1 MSRHI
6 MHMYPGTRHYLQVY
20 SDGQVIASWSAS
32 SKAITNMMEGKRK
45 RTLQSALCTAFRP
58 RFIAATFASTTN
70 KTDFSQ
76 YLDKDLLRDV
86 FTENRVTKDSLVY
99 EYFVA

>member
-20 SDGQVIASWSAS
+20 SDDQVIASWSAS
-32 SKAITNMMEGKRK
+32 EKAIANLMKKRS
-45 RTLQSALCTAFRP
+45 RHSALCSAFRP
-58 RFIAATFASTTN
+58 RFIAATFSSTTN

-76 YLDKDLLRDV
+76 YLDGEMLRDV
-86 FTENRVTKDSLVY
+86 FTQNKVTKDSLTY